1 MRYITLS
8 IFIPLVLALL
18 SCGQRKRDAVF
29 YEQMVDSIRKAEQL
43 EDMKRQAGVYDDPV
57 EAFFDTLALRPL
69 PIRSERGDFSKIGR
83 FGNVP
88 TSVASLLGYPSS
100 SRLKALLLP
109 KVHGLHAMLLSEQLD
124 SVTATLYLY
133 TLDHDYQPI
142 DHLCLYEERDED
154 RAEDFGKLLMDY
166 FVTSSFEVSLF
177 YTYQSSTTHKME
189 AEQNRRFQLT
199 ADGRF
204 QEVAIEEEEGRG
216 NKQ

>member
-1 MRYITLS
+1 MRYITLA
-8 IFIPLVLALL
+8 ILIPLVLALL

-43 EDMKRQAGVYDDPV
+43 EEMKREAGVYDDPV
-57 EAFFDTLALRPL
+57 EAFFDTLSLRPL
-69 PIRSERGDFSKIGR
+69 PINSERADFTKIGR

-88 TSVASLLGYPSS
+88 PSVATMLGYPVST
-100 SRLKALLLP
+100 RLKALLLP
-109 KVHGLHAMLLSEQLD
+109 KVHGLRTLLLSEQMD

-154 RAEDFGKLLMDY
+154 RADDFGKLLMDY
-166 FVTSSFEVSLF
+166 YITSSFEVSLL
-177 YTYQSSTTHKME
+177 YTYQSSTTHKQQP
-189 AEQNRRFQLT
+189 EQNRRFQLS

-204 QEVAIEEEEGRG
+204 EEVAIEEE
-216 NKQ
+216 